1 MAHKAGF
8 VNIIGNPNVGKS
20 TLMNSLVGEKMSII
34 TSKAQTTR
42 HRIMGIVNGEDF
54 QMVYSDTPGILK
66 PNYMLQESMMKFANS
81 ALVDADIIL
90 YVTDIFETYEQNQ
103 AYIEKVVKKDV
114 PVLLLINKIDLSS
127 QTEIEELSQM
137 WQKYL
142 PKAEI
147 VLISALKKFN
157 IDYVFDQILK
167 ILPESP
173 PYFPKDVLTD
183 KTERFFVSEIIR
195 EKILENYKKEI
206 PYSVEMVVEEFKEEK
221 EIIRIR
227 TIIYVERESQKG
239 ILIGHQGQALKK
251 VGTHARL
258 DMEKFFDKKIFLE
271 LYVKVSKD
279 WRSKPKILRNFG
291 YQ

>member
-20 TLMNSLVGEKMSII
+20 TLMNTLVGEKMSII

-42 HRIMGIVNGEDF
+42 HRIMGIVNGKDF

-103 AYIEKVVKKDV
+103 VYIEKVVKKNV
-114 PVLLLINKIDLSS
+114 PVLLLINKIDLSN

-221 EIIRIR
+221 EIIKIR

-279 WRSKPKILRNFG
+279 WRSKPKSLRNFG
-291 YQ
+291 Y